1 MKLTHILIPLGL
13 LVEAAG
19 EGLVEHDL
27 SPDIQLELDTNSV
40 LSKRHC
46 LEDTAALLL
55 FLATDF
61 FFGFGLA
68 ILFLFCFLFFKGF
81 SLFLIG

>member
-1 MKLTHILIPLGL
+1 MKWRHILIPIGL

-46 LEDTAALLL
+46 LEDTALLL

-61 FFGFGLA
+61 FFGFGLE

-81 SLFLIG
+81 SLFLIA

>member
-13 LVEAAG
+13 LVEAGG

-46 LEDTAALLL
+46 LEDTALLL

-81 SLFLIG
+81 SLF